1 MQIQKHHVKTNEIRV
16 NILGKLFLLSLL
28 FSSLTNAQQSLA
40 GEWRFALDP
49 DDKGTRE
56 KWFEKALPNETV
68 QLPGS
73 LAENNKGDEVDLYT
87 KWTGTIYDSSY
98 YHRPALAKYRQPG
111 NVKIPFW
118 LSPIKYYVGAAW
130 YQKTINLPEGWEE
143 QQVSLFLERC
153 HIQTAVWLDGKPL
166 GTANSLVAPHV
177 YLFPKGFEAGTHLLT
192 ICVDNRIDNIN
203 VGPDS
208 HSVSDHTQG
217 NWNGIVGKIMLV
229 AKPLVHIAGVQIYPD
244 VQGTK
249 ARVVLRLANGT
260 SRQVKGSISLEAESF
275 NVGQKHKV
283 GLNNL
288 KFKAVAL
295 DTTVV
300 EAELLLGTGMQLW
313 DEFNP
318 ALYRLTAT
326 FDAGKYS
333 GTEEVTFGMRN
344 VKVQGRFITLNGNKI
359 HLRGDLNNCE
369 FPLTGYP
376 PTDVEGWKQ
385 VYAAAKAHG
394 LNHFRFH
401 SWCPPEAAFTAAD
414 EVGFYLQPEGP
425 TWPNHGTSLGDGA
438 FIDKYLYEETARI
451 MESYG
456 NHPSFCLFASGNEPA
471 GKNQASYLEAYN
483 TYWKGKDGR
492 HLYTGASVAMSWP
505 LYPGSDYM
513 IKSGPRGLNWHNQRP
528 ETMTDYSDKI
538 AQFEIPYI
546 THEMGQ
552 WCVFPDFKEI
562 KQYTGVMR
570 ARNFE
575 MFEADLQTHGMGNQA
590 QEFLMASGKLQA
602 LCYKQEIEKSLRT
615 ANSAG
620 FQLLGLQDFPGQGS
634 AIIGVLNAF
643 WKEKGYITPEEWRRF
658 CNSTVLLSRIPKFT
672 YANDEDFTAS
682 IEAYHYGQNDYKNAS
697 VKWVLKND
705 AGIIVAQGALNIPA
719 INRGGVSVVGTVS
732 TPLSAVT
739 SAQRLTLQVSLEG
752 TTIKND
758 WNIWVYPTKLPDVKS
773 DVYFTDV
780 LDAKAEAVLKKGGTV
795 FLNAAGKVVKGKEVE
810 QYFTPVFWN
819 TSWFKMKPP
828 HTLGILVD
836 TSSAAFKEFPTA
848 YYSDLQWWEIVNR
861 AQVMNLEDFPQ
872 GVKPLV
878 QPIDTWFMNRRLAL
892 LFEARC
898 GNGKIIVCSANL
910 LSNNP
915 EDVVARQL
923 LYSLKQYM
931 ASATFNPK
939 EYVDIV
945 VIKKLFTEPSTE
957 VWDSFTKETP
967 DELKPLP
974 AVKD

>member
-1 MQIQKHHVKTNEIRV
+1 MQIQRYHLKINKRGNVWVK
-16 NILGKLFLLSLL
+16 LLLLSLL
-28 FSSLTNAQQSLA
+28 FSSQIYAQQINLA
-40 GEWRFALDP
+40 GEWRFALDRE
-49 DDKGTRE
+49 DKGTRE

-68 QLPGS
+68 KLPGS

-98 YHRPALAKYRQPG
+98 YHRPTLARYREPG

-118 LSPIKYYVGAAW
+118 LSPVKYYVGVAW
-130 YQKTINLPEGWEE
+130 YQKTINLPEGWG
-143 QQVSLFLERC
+143 QKQVSLFLERC
-153 HIQTAVWLDGKPL
+153 HIQTAVWLDGKLL
-166 GTANSLVAPHV
+166 GTENSLVAPHT
-177 YLFPKGFEAGTHLLT
+177 YLLPKGLKPGNHVLT
-192 ICVDNRIDNIN
+192 IRVDNRIDKMN

-217 NWNGIVGKIMLV
+217 NWNGIVGKIVLE
-229 AKPLVHIAGVQIYPD
+229 AKPLVHITNVQVYPD
-244 VQGTK
+244 VQGKK
-249 ARVVLRLANGT
+249 ARVVLQFVNGT
-260 SRQVKGSISLEAESF
+260 AKQVKGTIMLSAESF
-275 NVGQKHKV
+275 NTTKKHKIDTSK
-283 GLNNL
+283 LQ
-288 KFKAVAL
+288 FKAVAA

-300 EAELLLGTGMQLW
+300 EAELVLGNGMQLW

-326 FDAGKYS
+326 LDTGK
-333 GTEEVTFGMRN
+333 GKDEQQVTFGMRD

-425 TWPNHGTSLGDGA
+425 TWPNHGTTLGDGA

-451 MESYG
+451 MQSYG

-471 GKNQASYLEAYN
+471 GKNQATYLEAYN
-483 TYWKGKDGR
+483 AYWKSKDSR

-528 ETMTDYSDKI
+528 ETMTDYNDKI
-538 AQFEIPYI
+538 SQFDIPYI

-562 KQYTGVMR
+562 KEYTGVMR

-575 MFEADLQTHGMGNQA
+575 LFEADLQAHGMGNLA

-643 WKEKGYITPEEWRRF
+643 WKEKGYISPEEWSRF

-672 YANDEDFTAS
+672 YTSNEAFTAT
-682 IEAYHYGQNDYKNAS
+682 IEAYHYGPADYKDTA
-697 VKWVLKND
+697 VKWTLKND
-705 AGIIVAQGALNIPA
+705 GGTIIAQGSLNTPA
-719 INRGGVSVVGTVS
+719 ISRGGVSTIGTVS
-732 TPLSAVT
+732 TPLNTVT
-739 SAQRLTLQVSLEG
+739 SAQRLTLEVSLEG
-752 TTIKND
+752 TSITNN
-758 WNIWVYPTKLPDVKS
+758 WSIWVYPAQLPDVKT

-795 FLNAAGKVVKGKEVE
+795 FLNAAGKVLKGKEVE

-828 HTLGILVD
+828 HTLGILAD
-836 TSSAAFKEFPTA
+836 TASAAFKDFPTS
-848 YYSDLQWWEIVNR
+848 YHSDLQWWEIVNR

-872 GVKPLV
+872 GFRPLV
-878 QPIDTWFMNRRLAL
+878 QPIDTWFMNRKLAL

-910 LSNNP
+910 FTNNK
-915 EDVVARQL
+915 EDVVSRQL
-923 LYSLKQYM
+923 LYSLKRYM
-931 ASATFNPK
+931 ASAEFNPK
-939 EYVDIV
+939 ESVDIAL
-945 VIKKLFTEPSTE
+945 IKKLFTEPSKE
-957 VWDSFTKETP
+957 VWDSFTKENP